1 MTLHASGA
9 DPQLDYVL
17 TARFGARRRVVSVE
31 QRPSP
36 YRSSFVLDDIV
47 VRFDDGS
54 TSALIAKAIRWDAL
68 SPEAHR
74 AKPRFMW
81 DQERER
87 ATYESILAPLDVGA
101 ARYCGS
107 YESDSGVRYL
117 LLERV
122 AGAPL
127 WQFGEIEAW
136 REAARWL
143 ARLHV
148 RVPVDVAASSAAAV
162 HLLRYN
168 RQFYECWMNR
178 ARTFQDA
185 GNPVVASLA
194 DRHSSIADW
203 LSDQAPAFLHG
214 EFYPSNVLIERRGS
228 TSFVVRPI
236 DWEMAA
242 LGPPLIDLA
251 CLLAGRWSDQGRAD
265 VAEAYHQERAAEG
278 GEVPS
283 REDYLRTLD
292 YCLIHLSMRN
302 LGWSR
307 DWSPPPDHDHDWLG
321 EALRLC
327 DKWHL

>member
-1 MTLHASGA
+1 MIPYASGA
-9 DPQLDYVL
+9 DPQLQDVL
-17 TARFGARRRVVSVE
+17 AARFGVGRRVVSVE
-31 QRPSP
+31 RHPSP

-47 VRFDDGS
+47 VHLDDGT
-54 TSALIAKAIRWDAL
+54 TSAFIAKAIRWDAM

-74 AKPRFMW
+74 AKPQFMW
-81 DQERER
+81 DPERER

-107 YESDSGVRYL
+107 YESRSGLRYL

-122 AGAPL
+122 PGAPL

-148 RVPVDVAASSAAAV
+148 HVPVDIAARSAAAA
-162 HLLRYN
+162 HLLQYD
-168 RQFYECWMNR
+168 RQFYDCWMHR
-178 ARTFQDA
+178 ARLFQDEGSALVAPIA
-185 GNPVVASLA
+185 GPHSLV
-194 DRHSSIADW
+194 ADW

-214 EFYPSNVLIERRGS
+214 EFYASNVLVDRRS
-228 TSFVVRPI
+228 ATSFVVRPV

-242 LGPPLIDLA
+242 LGPPLMDLA
-251 CLLAGRWSDQGRAD
+251 CLLAGRWSDQARAD
-265 VAEAYHQERAAEG
+265 VADAYHQERAAAG
-278 GEVPS
+278 GEVPR

-292 YCLIHLSMRN
+292 YCLIHLSIRN

-307 DWSPPPDHDHDWLG
+307 DWSPPPERDHDWLG